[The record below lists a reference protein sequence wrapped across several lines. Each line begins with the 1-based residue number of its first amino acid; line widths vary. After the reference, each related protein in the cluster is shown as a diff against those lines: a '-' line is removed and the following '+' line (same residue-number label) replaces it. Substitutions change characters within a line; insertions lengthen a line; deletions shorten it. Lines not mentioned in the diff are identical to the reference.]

1 MRIERTALLLAL
13 TAGASTASAQV
24 TLGNGDHVLEIT
36 GGVSMYYN
44 QRFLKE
50 GETNKR
56 KDRFNL
62 RDAQLQFEGRYKNT
76 IEYELQFD
84 LADIAQASA
93 GVIDPENP
101 GLMDA
106 CVTFKG
112 IPHLDIT
119 AGYTKLP
126 YGRSS
131 LVPFFQTPYW
141 QRAELVRGD
150 LFSRR
155 DVGVTLSTTFC
166 RQRISA
172 YAGAY
177 TGLGE
182 SSLRGDND
190 ASGQLEYIGR
200 IEAAWPSRFRK
211 VDIDDRRTPVPMV
224 AVGLNARYTDKT
236 QPPGAFLPSFSA
248 GEYNIKVIDGKRTVM
263 GGDVAAQYKGFSVQV
278 EGHMIR
284 LEPAAANSALF
295 QRLSREQHGG
305 YVMAGGYYAQANWW
319 SRKLRTI
326 LSVRFEELN
335 LNDLAEGLSQRLG
348 GAIAYQLGGNDVMIK
363 AQWWHILEEEAA
375 VDPLRWTEQ
384 ARIGVQYLFR

>member
-1 MRIERTALLLAL
+1 TLGRL
-13 TAGASTASAQV
+13 SAQV
-24 TLGNGDHVLEIT
+24 TLGNGDHVLEIS

-44 QRFLKE
+44 QRFLKPDQ
-50 GETNKR
+50 TNKR

-62 RDAQLQFEGRYKNT
+62 RDAQVQFEGRYRNT
-76 IEYELQFD
+76 INYELQFD
-84 LADIAQASA
+84 LADLAQSNA
-93 GVIDPENP
+93 GIIDAENP

-106 CVTFKG
+106 YVTYKG
-112 IPHLDIT
+112 IPWLDIT
-119 AGYTKLP
+119 AGYAKVP
-126 YGRSS
+126 YSRSS
-131 LVPFFQTPYW
+131 LVPFFRTAYW
-141 QRAELVRGD
+141 QRPELLRGD
-150 LFSRR
+150 FFSRR
-155 DVGVTLSTTFC
+155 DVGITFSSTFC

-190 ASGQLEYIGR
+190 PSGRLEYIGR
-200 IEAAWPSRFRK
+200 VEAAWPSRFRK
-211 VDIDDRRTPVPMV
+211 IDVDDRRVPVPMV
-224 AVGLNARYTDKT
+224 ALGANARYTDKT
-236 QPPGAFLPSFSA
+236 QPPGAFLPNFSA
-248 GEYNIKVIDGKRTVM
+248 GEYNIKVIDGKRLAV
-263 GGDVAAQYKGFSVQV
+263 GGDLAAMYKGFSVQL

-284 LEPAAANSALF
+284 LEPSAPNSVLF
-295 QRLSREQHGG
+295 QRLPREQHEG

-335 LNDLAEGLSQRLG
+335 INDLAEGLSQRFG
-348 GAIAYQLGGNDVMIK
+348 GAIAYQVRGYDMMIK
-363 AQWWHILEEEAA
+363 AQFWHILQEEEK

>member
-1 MRIERTALLLAL
+1 MRIERTFIALAL
-13 TAGASTASAQV
+13 GAAACAADAQV

-44 QRFLKE
+44 HRFLKE
-50 GETNKR
+50 GQTDRK
-56 KDRFNL
+56 KDRFAL
-62 RDAQLQFEGRYKNT
+62 RDAQVQFEGRYRNT

-84 LADIAQASA
+84 IADLAQASA
-93 GVIDPENP
+93 GTIDPENP

-106 CVTFKG
+106 YVTCKG

-119 AGYTKLP
+119 AGFTKLP
-126 YGRSS
+126 YGRSN

-141 QRAELVRGD
+141 QRAEIVRGD

-155 DVGVTLSTTFC
+155 DVGITLAGTFC
-166 RQRISA
+166 RQRIAA
-172 YAGAY
+172 YAGVY

-182 SSLRGDND
+182 TSLRGDND

-200 IEAAWPSRFRK
+200 LEAAWPSRYRK
-211 VDIDDRRTPVPMV
+211 IDIDDRRVPVPMI
-224 AVGLNARYTDKT
+224 AVGVNARHTDKS
-236 QPPGAFLPSFSA
+236 QPAGAFLPSFSG
-248 GEYNIKVIDGKRTVM
+248 GEYNIKVIDGKRTAV
-263 GGDVAAQYKGFSVQV
+263 GADLAAQYKGFSVQV

-284 LEPAAANSALF
+284 LEPQAANSALF
-295 QRLSREQHGG
+295 QGLSSDQHEG

-326 LSVRFEELN
+326 LSVRYEELN
-335 LNDLAEGLSQRLG
+335 LNDLATGISQRLG
-348 GAIAYQLGGNDVMIK
+348 GAVAYQVRGSSMMIK
-363 AQWWHILEEEAA
+363 AQWWHILEEEAT

>member
-1 MRIERTALLLAL
+1 MRTERLLLLLGLLLAC
-13 TAGASTASAQV
+13 GASQAQV

-44 QRFLKE
+44 QRFLKS
-50 GETNKR
+50 GETNRR
-56 KDRFNL
+56 KDRFAL
-62 RDAQLQFEGRYKNT
+62 RDAQIQFEGRYKNT
-76 IEYELQFD
+76 FEYELQFD
-84 LADIAQASA
+84 MADLSQATA
-93 GVIDPENP
+93 GIIDPENP

-106 CVTFKG
+106 YATYKG

-126 YGRSS
+126 YGRSN

-141 QRAELVRGD
+141 QRPELVRGD

-155 DVGVTLSTTFC
+155 DVGVTLSSTFC

-172 YAGAY
+172 YAGIY

-190 ASGQLEYIGR
+190 ASGQPEFIGR
-200 IEAAWPSRFRK
+200 VEASWPSRFRK

-224 AVGLNARYTDKT
+224 AVGLNARYTNKT
-236 QPPGAFLPSFSA
+236 QPAGAFLPSFSA
-248 GEYNIKVIDGKRTVM
+248 GEYNIKIIDGKRTAV
-263 GGDVAAQYKGFSVQV
+263 GGDVAAMYKGFSVQV

-284 LEPAAANSALF
+284 LEPANPSSALF
-295 QRLSREQHGG
+295 QGLRPEQHQG

-335 LNDLAEGLSQRLG
+335 LNDLADGLSQRLG
-348 GAIAYQLGGNDVMIK
+348 GAIAYQVRGNDVMIK
-363 AQWWHILEEEAA
+363 AQWWRILEEEAT

>member
-1 MRIERTALLLAL
+1 DMRIERSLIIVALLI
-13 TAGASTASAQV
+13 GAEASAQV

-62 RDAQLQFEGRYKNT
+62 RDAQLQFEGRYKNSFN
-76 IEYELQFD
+76 YELQFD
-84 LADIAQASA
+84 MADLAQASA
-93 GVIDPENP
+93 GIIDPENP

-106 CVTFKG
+106 NVTYKG
-112 IPHLDIT
+112 IPYLDIT
-119 AGYTKLP
+119 MGYGKLL
-126 YGRSS
+126 YGRSN

-155 DVGVTLSTTFC
+155 DVGLTLSTTFC
-166 RQRISA
+166 KQRISA

-182 SSLRGDND
+182 TSLRGDND
-190 ASGQLEYIGR
+190 PSGQLEYIGR

-211 VDIDDRRTPVPMV
+211 VDIDDRRVPVPMV
-224 AVGLNARYTDKT
+224 AVGVNARYTDKT

-248 GEYNIKVIDGKRTVM
+248 GEYNIKVIDGKKTTV
-263 GGDVAAQYKGFSVQV
+263 GGDIAAMYKGFSVQV

-284 LEPAAANSALF
+284 LEPSAANSALF
-295 QRLSREQHGG
+295 QRLPRDQHEG

-319 SRKLRTI
+319 SKKLRTI
-326 LSVRFEELN
+326 LSVRYEELN
-335 LNDLAEGLSQRLG
+335 LNDLATGLSQRLG
-348 GAIAYQLGGNDVMIK
+348 GAIAYQVRGNDVMIK
-363 AQWWHILEEEAA
+363 AQWWHILEEETT